1 MMSIVQATLDPKGID
16 LKTTKLIINVYLP
29 KDLQTTLEERMWMA
43 FCGGGYKRFPSWQ
56 FGKVRTLWQLQHKKK
71 SGKFPLG
78 GFWSRK
84 PCVVIKRSRINF
96 KSFYCFDKRNPL
108 TKL

>member
-1 MMSIVQATLDPKGID
+1 MMSIVQAALDPKRID
-16 LKTTKLIINVYLP
+16 LKTKKLIINVYLP

-71 SGKFPLG
+71 SAKFPLG
-78 GFWSRK
+78 DFGLINPSY
-84 PCVVIKRSRINF
+84 VVIDRF
-96 KSFYCFDKRNPL
+96 KPRYSGTSLLSFFEL
-108 TKL
+108 F